1 MADIEHPATWTPEA
15 FCMSVLFPP
24 RKAKV
29 HSLLSHDPRGSWRD
43 RLLRTSPFSGAQ
55 QDEVL
60 DLRGPS
66 PESYLCPTRSSLL
79 DELAA
84 HLESYDAFRD
94 VWRRAMFDQH
104 TKTIE
109 ALMRLDRELG
119 RLFDLPD
126 QEKLPAS
133 SRMKGLHQKTLRK
146 YQQELRDILWM
157 LGPEDYQR
165 VPFRW
170 IRNAKS
176 HVNRPLIQSMRNA
189 FWMYGP
195 QDFSKDATYYTIAR
209 ILLELGIEPLKQGQ
223 TVRLSASRLA
233 EAWRQRIRR
242 AIP

>member
-1 MADIEHPATWTPEA
+1 
-15 FCMSVLFPP
+15 MSVLFPP

-84 HLESYDAFRD
+84 HLESYNAFRD

-119 RLFDLPD
+119 WLFDLQD

-146 YQQELRDILWM
+146 YQQELRDILWT

-165 VPFRW
+165 GPFGW

-176 HVNRPLIQSMRNA
+176 HVNRLLIQSTRNA

-209 ILLELGIEPLKQGQ
+209 ILLELGI
-223 TVRLSASRLA
+223 
-233 EAWRQRIRR
+233 
-242 AIP
+242 

>member
-1 MADIEHPATWTPEA
+1 
-15 FCMSVLFPP
+15 
-24 RKAKV
+24 
-29 HSLLSHDPRGSWRD
+29 
-43 RLLRTSPFSGAQ
+43 
-55 QDEVL
+55 
-60 DLRGPS
+60 
-66 PESYLCPTRSSLL
+66 
-79 DELAA
+79 
-84 HLESYDAFRD
+84 
-94 VWRRAMFDQH
+94 MFDQH

-119 RLFDLPD
+119 WLFDLQD

-146 YQQELRDILWM
+146 YQQELRDILWT

-165 VPFRW
+165 GPFRW

-176 HVNRPLIQSMRNA
+176 HVNRLLIQSMRNA

-233 EAWRQRIRR
+233 EALRQRIRR